1 MSTPATDLLKALSA
15 GLADGTFSRDEA
27 QEVLEV
33 CAELMEALAD
43 QHVKRFEKQLTKL
56 SIPTGTTDA
65 APVGSIRL
73 RRDVSLRLR
82 RLLGSP
88 YPSGR
93 AHPRAH
99 SHAGAKRA

>member
-43 QHVKRFEKQLTKL
+43 QHVKHWWGKL
-56 SIPTGTTDA
+56 VLNA
-65 APVGSIRL
+65 AAAAIRKAA
-73 RRDVSLRLR
+73 DEIKT
-82 RLLGSP
+82 
-88 YPSGR
+88 
-93 AHPRAH
+93 
-99 SHAGAKRA
+99 SHGDD